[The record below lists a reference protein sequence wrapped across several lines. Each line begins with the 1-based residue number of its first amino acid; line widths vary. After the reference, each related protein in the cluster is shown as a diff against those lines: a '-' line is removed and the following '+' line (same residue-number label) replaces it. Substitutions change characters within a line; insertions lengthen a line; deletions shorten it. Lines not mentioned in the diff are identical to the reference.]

1 MERIVIAFNEDGTF
15 RGSSSQDFNKTPT
28 PLDTAQLDALSTQI
42 NSAALAD
49 NDTLKAERDAA
60 NAARD
65 TAEAEVASLQEQVAS
80 LQEQVDTAPVA
91 DITE

>member
-15 RGSSSQDFNKTPT
+15 RGSSSQDFDKAPV
-28 PLDTAQLDALSTQI
+28 PLDVAQLDALSTQI

-49 NDTLKAERDAA
+49 NDALKAERDTANTERDTA
-60 NAARD
+60 NAAKE
-65 TAEAEVASLQEQVAS
+65 TAEAEVASLQEQI
-80 LQEQVDTAPVA
+80 DTAPVA

>member
-60 NAARD
+60 NAAKE
-65 TAEAEVASLQEQVAS
+65 TAEEELEIAKAKIEELESVLTQPE
-80 LQEQVDTAPVA
+80 
-91 DITE
+91 I